1 MKGIAILS
9 GFISGLLSLAA
20 ILPASSQVTSDGST
34 NTTVN
39 RSGNNFNILNGIQK
53 GNNLFHCFKEFSI
66 HKGGAAIF
74 NNTTDV
80 VYIINRVTGG
90 NISSIDGL
98 IKASG
103 NANLFL
109 INPAGIIFGENASL
123 NIGGSFFATTAES
136 ILFEN
141 GIEFSANSL
150 DEPPLLS
157 INVPLGIQFGNNPG
171 KIEVKGSGHQLIID
185 YSKSSLIRDARP
197 VGLQVPDGK
206 TLALIGG
213 DISLQGGNL
222 TARGGRIELGSVAN
236 SARVELIP
244 TSDGFTNEYKDI
256 LDFGNI
262 SLEKAA
268 SVEVS
273 GEGGGN
279 IQIQG
284 QNISIVEDS
293 VALGNTLGT
302 ENGGLFSIRGSESLT
317 VIGNENIPFL
327 TGIHSLVEFRGTGNG
342 GDIAI
347 ETPQLTIVNSS
358 IIQTST
364 FGEGNGGNTTINAKN
379 LFISDSGNISSDSF
393 DSGNAGNVV
402 VTAEELSIN
411 NSGFISSDS
420 FDSGNAGNVVV
431 TAEELS
437 INNSGFISSDSF
449 DSGNAGNVVVTA
461 EELSV
466 DNDGYISSDNF
477 DSGDGGNVV
486 ITATKLFVN
495 NSGFISS
502 DTYGSGDAGNTNI
515 TVRNLELT
523 NAGQISS
530 GTFDSGNSGSLK
542 INASESISIS
552 GNKLSSNPELED
564 EADLL
569 SSGLLVSTEFGSSGN
584 GGILIIETANLQIN
598 DGGIITSGTLGLGN
612 AGNITIIANNIEVS
626 NSITDESSIR
636 TGIDST
642 VEQFASGNGGNI
654 DIFADNLR
662 VFDGGSIAA
671 NTFGE
676 GNAGDI
682 SINARSVDVNGV
694 SSQQQLLSQI
704 SALSNNNFAAGSIN
718 ITAKNISIRNG
729 AEINVSNQSS
739 GQAGNFNLTA
749 DNLLLDNAGRI
760 KAEVNGGQQCNINLD
775 IGKFTLLR
783 RGSSITTN
791 ATNASKG
798 GNITINSAVIS
809 GFENS
814 DIIANAVDGD
824 GGNIDITTQGIF
836 GLKFRQQSTDESDIS
851 ASSQFGVNGTVEIN
865 NFGID
870 PASGLVELPVDLIN
884 PSQKIARGC
893 SNQGKNKFVVIG
905 RGGIP
910 HNPTQW
916 LNSISTWSE
925 PFNFIKHLQQS
936 TNFVKT
942 TQIFNQPHI
951 IEATGFTRNQK
962 GEIEL
967 VALENR
973 SLRTIQAVDCSGYN
987 VSYRKREEDWN

>member
-1 MKGIAILS
+1 MKGTAILT
-9 GFISGLLSLAA
+9 GLISGLLTLGV

-39 RSGNNFNILNGIQK
+39 TNGNNFNILNGIQK
-53 GNNLFHCFKEFSI
+53 GNNLFHSFKEFSI
-66 HKGGAAIF
+66 PRGSAAIF
-74 NNTTDV
+74 NNSTDV
-80 VYIINRVTGG
+80 VNIINRVTGG

-109 INPAGIIFGENASL
+109 INPAGIIFGENSSL

-141 GIEFSANSL
+141 GIEFSVNSL
-150 DEPPLLS
+150 EEPPLLS

-171 KIEVKGSGHQLIID
+171 KIEVQGSGHQLIID
-185 YSKSSLIRDARP
+185 DSDSPFIRDARP

-222 TARGGRIELGSVAN
+222 TARGGRIELGSVGE

-293 VALGNTLGT
+293 VVLGNTLGK
-302 ENGGLFSIRGSESLT
+302 ENGGLISIRGSESLT
-317 VIGNENIPFL
+317 VIGEKNIPFL
-327 TGIHSLVEFRGTGNG
+327 TGIHSLVELGGIGNG
-342 GDIAI
+342 GNIAI
-347 ETPQLTIVNSS
+347 ETPQLTVVDSS
-358 IIQTST
+358 IVQTST
-364 FGEGNGGNTTINAKN
+364 SGEGNGGDTTINAKN
-379 LFISDSGNISSDSF
+379 LFISDSGD
-393 DSGNAGNVV
+393 
-402 VTAEELSIN
+402 
-411 NSGFISSDS
+411 
-420 FDSGNAGNVVV
+420 
-431 TAEELS
+431 
-437 INNSGFISSDSF
+437 ISSDSF

-466 DNDGYISSDNF
+466 
-477 DSGDGGNVV
+477 
-486 ITATKLFVN
+486 N

-502 DTYGSGDAGNTNI
+502 DTYGSGDAGNVEITAEKLSVNNDGYISSDTFDSGSGRNVIIKAKELLVDNGGFISSDTYGSGDAGDTNI
-515 TVRNLELT
+515 EVNSLELT
-523 NAGQISS
+523 NGGQISS

-552 GNKLSSNPELED
+552 GNKIFSNSELDDEVDVFYSS
-564 EADLL
+564 
-569 SSGLLVSTEFGSSGN
+569 LLVSTEFESTGN
-584 GGILIIETANLQIN
+584 GGSLIVETPNLQIN
-598 DGGIITSGTLGLGN
+598 DGGIITSGTLGSGN
-612 AGNITIIANNIEVS
+612 AGNITIIANNVEVS

-642 VEQFASGNGGNI
+642 VELFASGNGGNI
-654 DIFADNLR
+654 DIVANNLR

-671 NTFGE
+671 NTLGE
-676 GNAGDI
+676 GNAGNI
-682 SINARSVDVNGV
+682 SINARSIDVNGDL
-694 SSQQQLLSQI
+694 SEQQLPSQI
-704 SALSNNNFAAGSIN
+704 SALSQNDFAAGSVN
-718 ITAKNISIRNG
+718 ITTESIRIRNG
-729 AEINVSNQSS
+729 AEINVSNQ
-739 GQAGNFNLTA
+739 GLGEAGNLNLTA
-749 DNLLLDNAGRI
+749 NNLLIDSGGRI
-760 KAEVNGGQQCNINLD
+760 KAEVNGGQQGNINLD
-775 IGKFTLLR
+775 INELVLLQG
-783 RGSSITTN
+783 GSSITTN
-791 ATNASKG
+791 ATDASQG
-798 GNITINSAVIS
+798 GNIIIDSAVIA

-925 PFNFIKHLQQS
+925 PFNFIKHPQQS
-936 TNFVKT
+936 TNTVKT
-942 TQIFNQPHI
+942 TQILNQPHI
-951 IEATGFTRNQK
+951 IEATGFIRNQK

-967 VALENR
+967 VALGNR
-973 SLRTIQAVDCSGYN
+973 SLRTTQAVDCSGY
-987 VSYRKREEDWN
+987 SIS

>member
-1 MKGIAILS
+1 MKRTAFLPGL
-9 GFISGLLSLAA
+9 ISGLLTLGM

-34 NTTVN
+34 NTTIN
-39 RSGNNFNILNGIQK
+39 KNGDNFNILNGIQK
-53 GNNLFHCFKEFSI
+53 GNNLFHSFKEFSI
-66 HKGGAAIF
+66 PRGGAAIF
-74 NNTTDV
+74 NNSTDV
-80 VYIINRVTGG
+80 VNIINRVTGG

-109 INPAGIIFGENASL
+109 INPAGIIFGENAAL

-141 GIEFSANSL
+141 GIEFSVNSL
-150 DEPPLLS
+150 EEPPLLS

-171 KIEVKGSGHQLIID
+171 KIEVQGSGHQLIID
-185 YSKSSLIRDARP
+185 DSGSSFIRDARP

-222 TARGGRIELGSVAN
+222 TARGGHIELGSVAN

-284 QNISIVEDS
+284 QKISIVEDS
-293 VALGNTLGT
+293 VVLGNTLGT
-302 ENGGLFSIRGSESLT
+302 ENGGLVSIRGSESLT
-317 VIGNENIPFL
+317 VIGNKNIPFL
-327 TGIHSLVEFRGTGNG
+327 TGIHSLVELGGTGNG

-347 ETPQLTIVNSS
+347 ETPQLTVVDSS
-358 IIQTST
+358 IVQTST
-364 FGEGNGGNTTINAKN
+364 SGEGNGGDTTINAQN
-379 LFISDSGNISSDSF
+379 LFISDSADISSDSF

-402 VTAEELSIN
+402 VTANKLSVDN
-411 NSGFISSDS
+411 DGFISSDS

-431 TAEELS
+431 TA
-437 INNSGFISSDSF
+437 NK
-449 DSGNAGNVVVTA
+449 
-461 EELSV
+461 LSV
-466 DNDGYISSDNF
+466 DNDGYISSDSF
-477 DSGDGGNVV
+477 DSGNGGNVVVTANKLSVDNDGYISSDTFDSGNGGNVV
-486 ITATKLFVN
+486 ITAEELSVN

-502 DTYGSGDAGNTNI
+502 DTYSSGNAGDTNI
-515 TVRNLELT
+515 EVNSLELT
-523 NAGQISS
+523 NGGQISS
-530 GTFDSGNSGSLK
+530 GTFDSGNSGNLK

-552 GNKLSSNPELED
+552 GNKIFSNPELDD
-564 EADLL
+564 EVDVLY
-569 SSGLLVSTEFGSSGN
+569 SGLLVSTEFESTGN
-584 GGILIIETANLQIN
+584 GGSLIVETPNLQIN
-598 DGGIITSGTLGLGN
+598 DGGSITSGTLGSGN
-612 AGNITIIANNIEVS
+612 AGNITIIANNVEVS
-626 NSITDESSIR
+626 NSITDKSSIR
-636 TGIDST
+636 SGIDST
-642 VEQFASGNGGNI
+642 VELSASGNGGNI
-654 DIFADNLR
+654 DIVANNLR

-671 NTFGE
+671 NTLGE

-682 SINARSVDVNGV
+682 SINARSIDVNGDL
-694 SSQQQLLSQI
+694 SEQQLPSQI
-704 SALSNNNFAAGSIN
+704 SALSKNDFAAGSVN
-718 ITAKNISIRNG
+718 ITTESIRIRNG
-729 AEINVSNQSS
+729 AEINVSNQ
-739 GQAGNFNLTA
+739 GLGEAGNLNLTA
-749 DNLLLDNAGRI
+749 NNLLIDSGGRI
-760 KAEVNGGQQCNINLD
+760 KAEVNGGQQGNINLD
-775 IGKFTLLR
+775 INELVLLQG
-783 RGSSITTN
+783 GSSITTN
-791 ATNASKG
+791 ATDASQG
-798 GNITINSAVIS
+798 GNIIIDSAVIA

-884 PSQKIARGC
+884 PSQKVKKGC

-925 PFNFIKHLQQS
+925 PFNFVKHPQQS
-936 TNFVKT
+936 TNTVKT
-942 TQIFNQPHI
+942 TQILNQPHI
-951 IEATGFTRNQK
+951 IEANGFIRNQK

-967 VALENR
+967 VALKNI
-973 SLRTIQAVDCSGYN
+973 SHTTTSALDCSGYN
-987 VSYRKREEDWN
+987 IS

>member
-1 MKGIAILS
+1 MKITAILP
-9 GFISGLLSLAA
+9 GLISGLLSLAA

-34 NTTVN
+34 NTSVN
-39 RSGNNFNILNGIQK
+39 TNGNNFNILNGIQK
-53 GNNLFHCFKEFSI
+53 GNNLFHSFKEFSI
-66 HKGGAAIF
+66 PKGGAAIF
-74 NNTTDV
+74 NNSSDV
-80 VYIINRVTGG
+80 VNIINRVTGG
-90 NISSIDGL
+90 NVSSIDGL
-98 IKASG
+98 IKTQG

-109 INPAGIIFGENASL
+109 INPGGIIFGENAAL

-141 GIEFSANSL
+141 GIEFSANSAE
-150 DEPPLLS
+150 EPPLLS

-197 VGLQVPDGK
+197 VGLQVPDGQ

-293 VALGNTLGT
+293 VVLGNTLGT

-327 TGIHSLVEFRGTGNG
+327 TGIHSLVELGGTGNG

-402 VTAEELSIN
+402 VTAKELFVN
-411 NSGFISSDS
+411 NDAYISSDT
-420 FDSGNAGNVVV
+420 FDSGN
-431 TAEELS
+431 
-437 INNSGFISSDSF
+437 
-449 DSGNAGNVVVTA
+449 
-461 EELSV
+461 
-466 DNDGYISSDNF
+466 
-477 DSGDGGNVV
+477 GGNVV
-486 ITATKLFVN
+486 ITANKLFVN
-495 NSGFISS
+495 NGGFISS
-502 DTYGSGDAGNTNI
+502 DTYGSGDAGDTNI
-515 TVRNLELT
+515 EVNSLELT
-523 NAGQISS
+523 NGGQISS

-552 GNKLSSNPELED
+552 GNKIFSNSELED
-564 EADLL
+564 EVDVLY
-569 SSGLLVSTEFGSSGN
+569 SGLLVSSEFESSGN
-584 GGILIIETANLQIN
+584 GGSLIVETANLQIN
-598 DGGIITSGTLGLGN
+598 DGGSITSGTLGSGN

-642 VEQFASGNGGNI
+642 VELFASGNGGNI
-654 DIFADNLR
+654 DIVAKNLR

-704 SALSNNNFAAGSIN
+704 SALSQNDFAAGSVN
-718 ITAKNISIRNG
+718 ITTERIRIHNG
-729 AEINVSNQSS
+729 AEINVSNQ
-739 GQAGNFNLTA
+739 GLGEAGNLNLTA
-749 DNLLLDNAGRI
+749 NNLLLDNAGRI
-760 KAEVNGGQQCNINLD
+760 KAEVNGGQQGNINLD
-775 IGKFTLLR
+775 ISQLMLLQG
-783 RGSSITTN
+783 GSSITTN
-791 ATNASKG
+791 ATDASKG
-798 GNITINSAVIS
+798 GNIIIDSAVIA

-836 GLKFRQQSTDESDIS
+836 GSIFRQKLTDESDIT
-851 ASSQFGVNGTVEIN
+851 ASSKFGINGTVEIN

-870 PASGLVELPVDLIN
+870 PASGLFELPVDLIN

-893 SNQGKNKFVVIG
+893 SNQGKNKFVVTG

-925 PFNFIKHLQQS
+925 PFNFIKHLHQS

-951 IEATGFTRNQK
+951 IEATGFIRNQK

-967 VALENR
+967 VVLGNR
-973 SLRTIQAVDCSGYN
+973 FLRTTQAVYCSGYS
-987 VSYRKREEDWN
+987 VSYKKREDDWK